1 MNMNNNQSPKRT
13 YFNPET
19 GKTVE
24 ATSAQEAALRFDNMI
39 KETFDEQAEP
49 VEAEPDTSDDKSKT
63 EAK

>member
-1 MNMNNNQSPKRT
+1 MNNNQSPKRT

-39 KETFDEQAEP
+39 NETFDEAEP
-49 VEAEPDTSDDKSKT
+49 VEAELDTSDDNSNT

>member
-1 MNMNNNQSPKRT
+1 MNNNQSPKRT

-39 KETFDEQAEP
+39 KETFDEAEP
-49 VEAEPDTSDDKSKT
+49 VKAEPDTSDDNSNT

>member
-1 MNMNNNQSPKRT
+1 MNDNQLVKRI

-19 GKTVE
+19 GTTVE

-39 KETFDEQAEP
+39 KETFEEVEP
-49 VEAEPDTSDDKSKT
+49 EEVEPDTDDNSNT

>member
-1 MNMNNNQSPKRT
+1 MNNNQSPKRT

-24 ATSAQEAALRFDNMI
+24 ATSAQEAALRFDNMT
-39 KETFDEQAEP
+39 KETFDEAEP
-49 VEAEPDTSDDKSKT
+49 VEVEPDTSDDNSKT

>member
-1 MNMNNNQSPKRT
+1 MNNNQSPKRT

-19 GKTVE
+19 GNTVE

-39 KETFDEQAEP
+39 KETFDEAEP
-49 VEAEPDTSDDKSKT
+49 VEAEPDTDDKSNT

>member
-1 MNMNNNQSPKRT
+1 MNNNQSPKRT

-39 KETFDEQAEP
+39 KETFDEAEL
-49 VEAEPDTSDDKSKT
+49 VEAEPDTSDDNSKT
-63 EAK
+63 EAE

>member
-1 MNMNNNQSPKRT
+1 MNDNQLVKRI

-19 GKTVE
+19 GTTVE

-39 KETFDEQAEP
+39 KETFE
-49 VEAEPDTSDDKSKT
+49 EAEPEEVEPDTDDNSNT

>member
-1 MNMNNNQSPKRT
+1 MNDNQLVKRI

-19 GKTVE
+19 GTTVE

-39 KETFDEQAEP
+39 KETFEEAEP
-49 VEAEPDTSDDKSKT
+49 VEAEPDTDDNSKT

>member
-1 MNMNNNQSPKRT
+1 MNNNQSPKRT

-39 KETFDEQAEP
+39 KETFDEVEP
-49 VEAEPDTSDDKSKT
+49 VEVEPDTSDDNSKT

>member
-1 MNMNNNQSPKRT
+1 MNNNQSPKRT

-39 KETFDEQAEP
+39 NETFDEVEP
-49 VEAEPDTSDDKSKT
+49 VEAEPDTSDDNSNT

>member
-1 MNMNNNQSPKRT
+1 MNDNQLVKRI

-19 GKTVE
+19 GTTVE

-39 KETFDEQAEP
+39 KETFEEAEP
-49 VEAEPDTSDDKSKT
+49 VEAESDTDDNSNT

>member
-1 MNMNNNQSPKRT
+1 MNNNQSPKRT

-39 KETFDEQAEP
+39 NETFDKAEP
-49 VEAEPDTSDDKSKT
+49 VEAEPDTSDDKSNT

>member
-1 MNMNNNQSPKRT
+1 MNNNQSPKRI

-39 KETFDEQAEP
+39 NETFDEQAAP
-49 VEAEPDTSDDKSKT
+49 VEAEPDTSDDNSNT
-63 EAK
+63 EAE

>member
-1 MNMNNNQSPKRT
+1 MNNNQSPKRT

-39 KETFDEQAEP
+39 KETFDEAEP
-49 VEAEPDTSDDKSKT
+49 IEAELDTSDNNSKT
-63 EAK
+63 EAE

>member
-1 MNMNNNQSPKRT
+1 MNDNQLVKRI

-19 GKTVE
+19 GTTVE

-39 KETFDEQAEP
+39 KETFEEAGP
-49 VEAEPDTSDDKSKT
+49 VEVEPDTSDDNSNT

>member
-1 MNMNNNQSPKRT
+1 MNNNQSPKRT

-39 KETFDEQAEP
+39 KETFVEAEP
-49 VEAEPDTSDDKSKT
+49 VEAEPDTSDDNSKT

>member
-1 MNMNNNQSPKRT
+1 MNNNQSPKRT

-39 KETFDEQAEP
+39 NETFDEAEP
-49 VEAEPDTSDDKSKT
+49 VEAEPDTDDKSNT

>member
-1 MNMNNNQSPKRT
+1 MNNDQSPKRT

-49 VEAEPDTSDDKSKT
+49 VEAEPDTSDDNSNT

>member
-1 MNMNNNQSPKRT
+1 MNDNQLVKRI

-19 GKTVE
+19 GTTVE

-39 KETFDEQAEP
+39 KETFEEAEP
-49 VEAEPDTSDDKSKT
+49 VEVEPDTDDKSNT

>member
-1 MNMNNNQSPKRT
+1 MNNNQSPKRT

-39 KETFDEQAEP
+39 KETFDEAEP
-49 VEAEPDTSDDKSKT
+49 VEAEHDTSDDNSNT

>member
-1 MNMNNNQSPKRT
+1 MNDNQLVKRI

-19 GKTVE
+19 GTTVE

-39 KETFDEQAEP
+39 KETFEEAEP
-49 VEAEPDTSDDKSKT
+49 VEVEPDASDNNSNT

>member
-1 MNMNNNQSPKRT
+1 MNNNQSPKRI

-39 KETFDEQAEP
+39 KETFEEVEP
-49 VEAEPDTSDDKSKT
+49 EEVEPDTSDDNSNT

>member
-49 VEAEPDTSDDKSKT
+49 VEAEPDTSDDKSNT
-63 EAK
+63 EAN

>member
-1 MNMNNNQSPKRT
+1 MNDNQLVKRI

-19 GKTVE
+19 GTTVE

-49 VEAEPDTSDDKSKT
+49 VEVEPDTSDNNSNT

>member
-1 MNMNNNQSPKRT
+1 MNDNQLVKRI

-19 GKTVE
+19 GTTVE

-39 KETFDEQAEP
+39 KETFEEAEP
-49 VEAEPDTSDDKSKT
+49 VEAEPYTDDNSKT

>member
-1 MNMNNNQSPKRT
+1 MNDNQLVKRI

-19 GKTVE
+19 GTTVE

-39 KETFDEQAEP
+39 KETFEEVEP
-49 VEAEPDTSDDKSKT
+49 IEAEPDTSDDNSNT

>member
-1 MNMNNNQSPKRT
+1 MNNNQSPKRI

-39 KETFDEQAEP
+39 NETFDEQAAP
-49 VEAEPDTSDDKSKT
+49 VEVEPDTSDDKSNT
-63 EAK
+63 EAN

>member
-1 MNMNNNQSPKRT
+1 MNDNQLVKRI

-19 GKTVE
+19 GTTVE

-39 KETFDEQAEP
+39 KETFE
-49 VEAEPDTSDDKSKT
+49 EAEPEEVEPDTDDKSNT

>member
-1 MNMNNNQSPKRT
+1 MSMNNNQSPKRT

-39 KETFDEQAEP
+39 KETFDDQAEP

-63 EAK
+63 EAN

>member
-1 MNMNNNQSPKRT
+1 MNNNQSPKRI

-19 GKTVE
+19 GTTVE

-49 VEAEPDTSDDKSKT
+49 VEAEPDASDDKSKT
-63 EAK
+63 EAN

>member
-1 MNMNNNQSPKRT
+1 MNDNQLVKRI

-19 GKTVE
+19 GTTVE

-39 KETFDEQAEP
+39 KETFEEVEP
-49 VEAEPDTSDDKSKT
+49 EEAEPDTDNNSNT

>member
-1 MNMNNNQSPKRT
+1 MNNNQSPKRT

-39 KETFDEQAEP
+39 KETFDEAEL
-49 VEAEPDTSDDKSKT
+49 VEAEPDTSDDNSKT

>member
-1 MNMNNNQSPKRT
+1 MNDNQLVKRI

-19 GKTVE
+19 GMTVE

-39 KETFDEQAEP
+39 KETFEEAEP
-49 VEAEPDTSDDKSKT
+49 VEVEPDTDDKSNT

>member
-1 MNMNNNQSPKRT
+1 MNDNQLVKRI

-19 GKTVE
+19 GTTVE

-39 KETFDEQAEP
+39 KETFEEAEP
-49 VEAEPDTSDDKSKT
+49 VEAEPDTDNKSNT

>member
-1 MNMNNNQSPKRT
+1 MNDNQLVKRI

-19 GKTVE
+19 GTTVE

-39 KETFDEQAEP
+39 KETFEEVEP
-49 VEAEPDTSDDKSKT
+49 EEVEPDTDNNSNT

>member
-1 MNMNNNQSPKRT
+1 MNMNDNQLVKRI

-19 GKTVE
+19 GTTVE

-49 VEAEPDTSDDKSKT
+49 VEAEPDTSDDKRNT
-63 EAK
+63 EAN